1 MNVSVEEIIVE
12 ISLEI
17 PDVAPLA
24 ALEVYL
30 SESLALLRISSGSE
44 AGVNGGPRGF
54 SLVLGLLEATLFQW
68 SHQIDD
74 YNKNSV

>member
-1 MNVSVEEIIVE
+1 MNVLVEEIIAE

-24 ALEVYL
+24 TLEVCL
-30 SESLALLRISSGSE
+30 SEALTLLIIPSGFE
-44 AGVNGGPRGF
+44 TGVTGGPFGF

-68 SHQIDD
+68 SR
-74 YNKNSV
+74 

>member
-1 MNVSVEEIIVE
+1 MTAE

-30 SESLALLRISSGSE
+30 SETLALLRISYGYETCVTSG
-44 AGVNGGPRGF
+44 
-54 SLVLGLLEATLFQW
+54 L
-68 SHQIDD
+68 
-74 YNKNSV
+74 